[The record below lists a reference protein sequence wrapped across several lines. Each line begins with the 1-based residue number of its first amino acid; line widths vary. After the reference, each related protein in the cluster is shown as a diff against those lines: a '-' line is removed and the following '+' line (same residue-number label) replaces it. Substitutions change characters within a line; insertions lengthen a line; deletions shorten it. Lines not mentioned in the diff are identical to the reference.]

1 MISQARTHVA
11 PVLLAALLT
20 GCATMSEIEPRDID
34 EYKIFVEAM
43 SGGAAIGAIG
53 GGVAAY
59 ASSGACRGD
68 DKDQAHGDDKDQA
81 KCTLVTATGAAL
93 GAGLG
98 MLAGQALAMH
108 QVSNLRDYQMGN
120 QEFERLLQTAQQRNQ
135 ELADYNQQ
143 LARDIARL
151 KKESKAARAQL
162 ASVKLKEAE
171 QKRKRFQHLISN
183 RQDLASKLVPA
194 QRAQYEQ
201 TLSSLKREDGQ
212 LDQSMQRLSAMAPVV
227 VGGASG
233 GPKP

>member
-1 MISQARTHVA
+1 MISQARAHLT

-34 EYKIFVEAM
+34 EYKIFIEAVG
-43 SGGAAIGAIG
+43 GGAAIGTIV

-59 ASSGACRGD
+59 AGSGACRGD
-68 DKDQAHGDDKDQA
+68 DKDQA
-81 KCTLVTATGAAL
+81 KCTRVTATGAAL

-135 ELADYNQQ
+135 ELADYNRQ
-143 LARDIARL
+143 LARDITRL
-151 KKESKAARAQL
+151 KNENKAARAQI

-183 RQDLASKLVPA
+183 RQDLASKLVPE